1 MDKEILI
8 ANIDKLH
15 TTNMGLKRIINHLQL
30 HTQDAIEYCKNLILD
45 KRCQIYRRGKN
56 YYCEINHTR
65 ITIHASSYTI
75 ITAHIVQ

>member
-15 TTNMGLKRIINHLQL
+15 TTNMGLERIIIHLQL
-30 HTQDAIEYCKNLILD
+30 HTQDAVEYCKNLILD
-45 KRCQIYRRGKN
+45 ERCQIYRKGKN
-56 YYCEINHTR
+56 FYCEINHIQ

-75 ITAHIVQ
+75 ITAHALK